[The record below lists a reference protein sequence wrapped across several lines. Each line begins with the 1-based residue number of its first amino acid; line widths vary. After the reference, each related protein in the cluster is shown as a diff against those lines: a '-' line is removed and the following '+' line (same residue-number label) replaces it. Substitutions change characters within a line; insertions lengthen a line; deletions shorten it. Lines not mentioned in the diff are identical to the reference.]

1 LKRYRCFLALSKRI
15 REERGEFFL
24 QPHRTSVVWGGQK
37 ALFIFEHQSGEFGL
51 YYDVQ
56 MSEPV
61 SPTSGGGSFETSTII
76 MKNQIF
82 IPVPE
87 PLRNAFLPAV
97 GETKRLEIRCD
108 LLYIDGARLSASGIV
123 AFGKILT
130 K

>member
-1 LKRYRCFLALSKRI
+1 M
-15 REERGEFFL
+15 
-24 QPHRTSVVWGGQK
+24 
-37 ALFIFEHQSGEFGL
+37 FIFEHQSGEFGL

-61 SPTSGGGSFETSTII
+61 ASTSGGGSYETCTII

-87 PLRNAFLPAV
+87 PLRAAFLPRA

-108 LLYIDGARLSASGIV
+108 LLHIDGGRRQ
-123 AFGKILT
+123 
-130 K
+130 